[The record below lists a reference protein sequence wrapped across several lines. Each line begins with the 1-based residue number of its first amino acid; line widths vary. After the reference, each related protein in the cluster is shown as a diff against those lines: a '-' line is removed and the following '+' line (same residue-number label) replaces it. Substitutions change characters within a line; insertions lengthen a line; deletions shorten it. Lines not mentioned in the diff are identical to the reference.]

1 MLWGRGAQVLT
12 YPEGATPYRGGGR
25 TLVTLQLAAARRA
38 DRAGWS
44 PCRRRVV
51 RRPSA
56 CVTLRGSP
64 SLGIKPT
71 RGAAGSSW
79 EAARGRGVLGFSE
92 AWSLLPWSA
101 RAGVRGPHIPPPSAL
116 PSRPHPTLEKPAGAR
131 DRPPAALPPSS
142 LPLKGQEPETLVSKP
157 A

>member
-1 MLWGRGAQVLT
+1 MLWGRGAHV
-12 YPEGATPYRGGGR
+12 PEGATPYRGRGR
-25 TLVTLQLAAARRA
+25 PLATLQLAAAGRA

-44 PCRRRVV
+44 PCRRRVM

-71 RGAAGSSW
+71 GGAAGSSW

-92 AWSLLPWSA
+92 ARSLMTWSA
-101 RAGVRGPHIPPPSAL
+101 RGGGVRG
-116 PSRPHPTLEKPAGAR
+116 PHPTLEKPAGAR